1 MYKDKSS
8 FLSVNKTTAL
18 PLITVPAN
26 TLSGR
31 DIEEMRDYISRRE
44 MEFAML
50 EQSVSDFAVQ
60 CDDRINS
67 IIRERDAAVA
77 KSSQLEILLKG
88 RQSAL
93 ISKEEEIQRLKAL
106 PITHKQRSSIC
117 SKIADVVISAPLS
130 VDSFSRVVK
139 MSIICTVP
147 HISVFPV
154 FDHTPAHRRNLTMVF
169 SDAIRIE
176 PHIPL
181 EIVPASSVFAHSPPR
196 TVYHHKGYSN
206 RYKQPS
212 PPRPLFMSTESIHH
226 NRPSDDDS
234 SDGFSR
240 PLRPIS
246 RLRLSTA
253 SMHSARS
260 IGEMKYR
267 ESFSSVKSAV
277 SFVHSSDDDSDAS
290 LDDLVTST
298 MRFSRIS
305 TTSRKSP
312 PKTLPPPAFPKRWFK

>member
-8 FLSVNKTTAL
+8 FLSVNKTTAI
-18 PLITVPAN
+18 PPIPTN
-26 TLSGR
+26 TLTGM

-44 MEFAML
+44 MEFAVL

-60 CDDRINS
+60 CDERISS

-77 KSSQLEILLKG
+77 KTSQLEILLKG

-93 ISKEEEIQRLKAL
+93 ISKEEEIQRLKSAQAR
-106 PITHKQRSSIC
+106 PGRQSIC
-117 SKIADVVISAPLS
+117 SIISSVVIVAPPDLTQS
-130 VDSFSRVVK
+130 SCPPQ
-139 MSIICTVP
+139 MSITCTVP
-147 HISVFPV
+147 HLSVFPNSEPS
-154 FDHTPAHRRNLTMVF
+154 THRPHLTMVF
-169 SDAIRIE
+169 SDAVRID

-181 EIVPASSVFAHSPPR
+181 EIVPAVSVFNHSPPR

-212 PPRPLFMSTESIHH
+212 PPRPLFMSTESIH
-226 NRPSDDDS
+226 RSLPSDDDS

-240 PLRPIS
+240 PLRRVS

-253 SMHSARS
+253 SMHSTRS
-260 IGEMKYR
+260 VGDLKYR
-267 ESFSSVKSAV
+267 ESFSSVRSAV

-298 MRFSRIS
+298 MRLSRIS
-305 TTSRKSP
+305 TSSRKSP
-312 PKTLPPPAFPKRWFK
+312 PKPLLHPPAFPKRWFK